1 MDVSNESNKIITD
14 QNEPNK
20 QIEYEINSKNEEK
33 SNLENNTKQKI
44 TTIQNRNMDK
54 EVESIIKK
62 DPLEELKLIKQKIKE
77 ENSKIKQINS
87 QLEKINTNNN
97 SNANK
102 SQKKR
107 NLEFKD
113 DYDTY
118 INNLKKKN
126 NNLLSPNIIVSSSQ
140 QIAKNNSL
148 TLDPSLHLIYKKM
161 ENLRKIKI
169 EKTNSSDKNIDIE
182 DPNNMPEKRYIPI
195 VKTSMN
201 KIDSRLLALE
211 EEVKKDKEE
220 KQKKYEIK
228 AKLFRERELEREK
241 QRKKI
246 INQINNISVSP
257 KNKYFPKKDYITSEE
272 REQMRKIKEESLIQI
287 EKEKRKFKYLPISS
301 EELNNFSK
309 EVQKNEKILKSELS
323 KKKKQMED
331 LWKERKS
338 LLPKYHSKFMDYNI
352 DIDNEAKEELL
363 LKQEKL
369 KNKELE
375 RSNFGKEV
383 IKNYQ
388 PKILNDKL
396 KTEREQRIKE
406 LKGLNRFDNI
416 KELGNKLKQKS
427 FKLVQSQPKNF
438 KKDKKFIYEETVKE
452 KQAKKLSSK
461 KPVDYL
467 LNCRIKKSKLDM
479 EKLME
484 DNSAKKMKEW
494 KEMLDCGGSNAY
506 NNVERIKMQ
515 AAVLNDKANNLN
527 QRLKQ
532 ESDSTKKDELSQEAS
547 NLYINSIQAK
557 LQILN
562 KLYTPEN

>member
-1 MDVSNESNKIITD
+1 
-14 QNEPNK
+14 
-20 QIEYEINSKNEEK
+20 
-33 SNLENNTKQKI
+33 
-44 TTIQNRNMDK
+44 
-54 EVESIIKK
+54 
-62 DPLEELKLIKQKIKE
+62 
-77 ENSKIKQINS
+77 
-87 QLEKINTNNN
+87 
-97 SNANK
+97 
-102 SQKKR
+102 
-107 NLEFKD
+107 
-113 DYDTY
+113 
-118 INNLKKKN
+118 
-126 NNLLSPNIIVSSSQ
+126 
-140 QIAKNNSL
+140 
-148 TLDPSLHLIYKKM
+148 M
-161 ENLRKIKI
+161 ENLRKIKFEI
-169 EKTNSSDKNIDIE
+169 TNTNDKNIDIE
-182 DPNNMPEKRYIPI
+182 DRSSMPEKRYIPT

-211 EEVKKDKEE
+211 EEVKKDKE
-220 KQKKYEIK
+220 KKKKKYEIK
-228 AKLFRERELEREK
+228 AKYFRDEELKKEK
-241 QRKKI
+241 ERKKL

-272 REQMRKIKEESLIQI
+272 REQMRKMKEESLLQI

-309 EVQKNEKILKSELS
+309 EVQKNEKILKLELY

-352 DIDNEAKEELL
+352 DIGNEAKEELL
-363 LKQEKL
+363 LKEEKL
-369 KNKELE
+369 RNKELE

-406 LKGLNRFDNI
+406 LKGMNRFDNI

-427 FKLVQSQPKNF
+427 VKIVKSQPKNF
-438 KKDKKFIYEETVKE
+438 KTDKKFVYEETVKE
-452 KQAKKLSSK
+452 KQTKKLSSK

-467 LNCRIKKSKLDM
+467 LNCRIKKSKMDT
-479 EKLME
+479 EQLME

-494 KEMLDCGGSNAY
+494 KEMLDCGGSHAY

-515 AAVLNDKANNLN
+515 AAVLNDKANNIN
-527 QRLKQ
+527 QRIKQ
-532 ESDSTKKDELSQEAS
+532 ESDTTKKDELSQEAS

-562 KLYTPEN
+562 KLYTSEN

>member
-1 MDVSNESNKIITD
+1 M
-14 QNEPNK
+14 
-20 QIEYEINSKNEEK
+20 
-33 SNLENNTKQKI
+33 
-44 TTIQNRNMDK
+44 
-54 EVESIIKK
+54 
-62 DPLEELKLIKQKIKE
+62 
-77 ENSKIKQINS
+77 
-87 QLEKINTNNN
+87 
-97 SNANK
+97 
-102 SQKKR
+102 
-107 NLEFKD
+107 
-113 DYDTY
+113 
-118 INNLKKKN
+118 
-126 NNLLSPNIIVSSSQ
+126 
-140 QIAKNNSL
+140 
-148 TLDPSLHLIYKKM
+148 
-161 ENLRKIKI
+161 
-169 EKTNSSDKNIDIE
+169 
-182 DPNNMPEKRYIPI
+182 
-195 VKTSMN
+195 
-201 KIDSRLLALE
+201 
-211 EEVKKDKEE
+211 
-220 KQKKYEIK
+220 
-228 AKLFRERELEREK
+228 
-241 QRKKI
+241 
-246 INQINNISVSP
+246 
-257 KNKYFPKKDYITSEE
+257 
-272 REQMRKIKEESLIQI
+272 KEESLIQI

-301 EELNNFSK
+301 EELSNFSK

-406 LKGLNRFDNI
+406 LNGMNRFDNI

-427 FKLVQSQPKNF
+427 VKIVKSQPKNF
-438 KKDKKFIYEETVKE
+438 KTDKKFVYEETVKE
-452 KQAKKLSSK
+452 KQTKKLSSK

-467 LNCRIKKSKLDM
+467 LNCRLKKSKMDT
-479 EKLME
+479 EQLME

-515 AAVLNDKANNLN
+515 AAVLNNKANNIN
-527 QRLKQ
+527 QRIKQ
-532 ESDSTKKDELSQEAS
+532 ESDTTKKDELSQEAS

-562 KLYTPEN
+562 KLYTSEN

>member
-1 MDVSNESNKIITD
+1 MDVSNENNKIIID

-20 QIEYEINSKNEEK
+20 QIEYEINSKNEDK
-33 SNLENNTKQKI
+33 SNLENGTEQKI
-44 TTIQNRNMDK
+44 PTLQNRNNGNDI
-54 EVESIIKK
+54 ESIIKR

-87 QLEKINTNNN
+87 QLEKINTNN
-97 SNANK
+97 SSIANK

-107 NLEFKD
+107 NLEYKD

-118 INNLKKKN
+118 INSLKKRN
-126 NNLLSPNIIVSSSQ
+126 NSLLSPNIIVSSSQ
-140 QIAKNNSL
+140 QIGKNNSS

-161 ENLRKIKI
+161 ENLRKIKF
-169 EKTNSSDKNIDIE
+169 EKTNSNDKNIDIE
-182 DPNNMPEKRYIPI
+182 DPNNMPEKRYIPT

-220 KQKKYEIK
+220 KQKKYEKK
-228 AKLFRERELEREK
+228 AKDFREKLLEKEK
-241 QRKKI
+241 ERKKL

-257 KNKYFPKKDYITSEE
+257 KNKYFPKKAYITSEE
-272 REQMRKIKEESLIQI
+272 REQMRKMKEESLLQI

-309 EVQKNEKILKSELS
+309 EVQKNEKILKLELS

-352 DIDNEAKEELL
+352 DIGNEAKEELL
-363 LKQEKL
+363 LKEEKL
-369 KNKELE
+369 RNKELE

-406 LKGLNRFDNI
+406 LKGMNRFDNI

-427 FKLVQSQPKNF
+427 VKIVKSQPKNF
-438 KKDKKFIYEETVKE
+438 KTDKKFVYEETVKE
-452 KQAKKLSSK
+452 KQTKKLSSK

-467 LNCRIKKSKLDM
+467 LNCRIKKSKMDS
-479 EKLME
+479 EQIME

-494 KEMLDCGGSNAY
+494 KEMLDCGGSYAY

-515 AAVLNDKANNLN
+515 AAVLNDKANNIN
-527 QRLKQ
+527 QRIKQ
-532 ESDSTKKDELSQEAS
+532 ESDTTKKDELSQEAS

-562 KLYTPEN
+562 KIYTSEN